1 VLIDGKNFSA
11 GRVIGDLSVGDTI
24 AVRYLKGKS
33 RVVQERVE
41 LWRFY
46 LWFGLESILL
56 ILGVSIIVGGFMG
69 ER

>member
-1 VLIDGKNFSA
+1 MLIDGKNFSA